1 MLARAPPE
9 TQRKENWAARPP
21 KEFDFLTFEMNQSGL
36 TQQVLYWGVGGKTKQ
51 NTMEQQPTC
60 TNTRWMRLLGEEL
73 LKQMANIHFSFRP
86 MSLALKTSSPRA
98 QTPPP
103 SIRLSVWKWIL
114 LIQMWPLK
122 GWDASSA
129 PWSWSPPWSSSET
142 PASQL
147 DCKGTS
153 VICTISCPRWEIF
166 HQSLRFM
173 HWAKSTTL

>member
-98 QTPPP
+98 QTPPINQTECLEVDLTDP
-103 SIRLSVWKWIL
+103 DVTPERLRCLLCPLITVSSLIIL
-114 LIQMWPLK
+114 WNT
-122 GWDASSA
+122 SS
-129 PWSWSPPWSSSET
+129 
-142 PASQL
+142 PAGLQRHLS
-147 DCKGTS
+147 
-153 VICTISCPRWEIF
+153 
-166 HQSLRFM
+166 HM
-173 HWAKSTTL
+173 HNFLP